1 MESRKVVLLN
11 LFAGKEW
18 RCRCRELTYGH
29 GEGRRGGMNGQS
41 NINMCTLSCKI
52 DS

>member
-18 RCRCRELTYGH
+18 RCRCREWAYGH
-29 GEGRRGGMNGQS
+29 GEGRRGGMNAQS
-41 NINMCTLSCKI
+41 NIDMCTHV
-52 DS
+52 